1 MFNKGIFNK
10 IVMDTFEEN
19 DEQQPIDDISGTEE
33 EVQVNDKRRIKI
45 NDAGQ
50 VEAAAAAPEKAPVK
64 SPEVVKLETDLS
76 YLKTRCEAAETK
88 LSEVQKRFDDAKK
101 GLERETAEMRER
113 LKKSLGQQANEK
125 QAAFLT
131 SLLPVLDNLNRAII
145 ASETDASFEHLLE
158 GVKGTARSFEQ
169 ALASVGV
176 EAVESVGSEFN
187 PEIHDAIE
195 MIPSDAE
202 NDGRITAEFSRG
214 YKFGDRLLR
223 PARVQVGKGS

>member
-1 MFNKGIFNK
+1 M
-10 IVMDTFEEN
+10 MDKFEEN
-19 DEQQPIDDISGTEE
+19 DEQQPRDDAGGAEE

-50 VEAAAAAPEKAPVK
+50 VETAAAPKKEPEKAP
-64 SPEVVKLETDLS
+64 EVIKLETDLS
-76 YLKTRCEAAETK
+76 NLKTRCEAAETK
-88 LSEVQKRFDDAKK
+88 LSEVQKRFDEAKK

-113 LKKSLGQQANEK
+113 LKKSLGQQAGEK
-125 QAAFLT
+125 QANFLT
-131 SLLPVLDNLNRAII
+131 SLLPVLDNLSRAIV

-187 PEIHDAIE
+187 PEIHEALE
-195 MIPSDAE
+195 MVPTDPE